1 MTVTGRAPAT
11 EKITCIDGTGHAV
24 GEDVNREGWGELKAA
39 YRAASPS
46 SEQREKMQW
55 YENLCNNG
63 DQHGLGAGRKFV
75 FDMELVNL

>member
-46 SEQREKMQW
+46 SEQRE
-55 YENLCNNG
+55 NNG